1 MKNKIMRRISA
12 SCAARDTILPPRSTG
27 APACR
32 ALFRLIMLF
41 TALAVCGAPAQILA
55 QAVSPVIKINEEA
68 AKADV
73 TVQSLRGNI
82 AVLMGSGGNITVLTG
97 TGGKLMVDGGLA
109 VSRPK
114 IQAALDSLGESPVK
128 YLINTHWHWD
138 HTDGNEWLQA
148 QGATIIAQENTL
160 KRLSATTRVEDWDYT
175 FDPWTV
181 SARPTVTFKTDKTL
195 RFDGETVVLKN
206 YGRGHTDTDIW
217 VYFKKADVMATGD
230 IFWNGVYPFIDNS
243 TDGGIDEMIRW
254 ANETLKRV
262 GEKTIIV
269 PGHGPV
275 GTRAQFVEFRDMLV
289 AVRERVARLKKRG
302 KSIDETVA
310 TRPTADFDAKW
321 GNFVISRELFT
332 RLVYAGV

>member
-1 MKNKIMRRISA
+1 MIIAKKL
-12 SCAARDTILPPRSTG
+12 RDFF
-27 APACR
+27 
-32 ALFRLIMLF
+32 ALFMLF
-41 TALAVCGAPAQILA
+41 TALAWLTPAPVFG

-73 TVQSLRGNI
+73 TVQTLRGNI
-82 AVLMGSGGNITVLTG
+82 SVLMGSGGNITVLNG
-97 TGGKLMVDGGLA
+97 DEGKLMVDGGIA
-109 VSRPK
+109 VSRAK
-114 IQAALDSLGESPVK
+114 IQSALDRISAAPVK

-160 KRLSATTRVEDWDYT
+160 KRLSATTRVDDWDYT
-175 FDPWTV
+175 FQPAPLA
-181 SARPTVTFKTDKTL
+181 ARPVMTFKTDKTL
-195 RFDGETVVLKN
+195 RFGGETVLMKN
-206 YGRGHTDTDIW
+206 YGRGHTDTDVW

-243 TDGGIDEMIRW
+243 TAGGIDEMIRW
-254 ANETLKRV
+254 ANATLGRV
-262 GEKTIIV
+262 MDKTIIV

-289 AVRERVARLKKRG
+289 AVREKVARLKKQG
-302 KSIDETVA
+302 KSIEETVA
-310 TRPTADFDAKW
+310 AKPTAEFDGKW
-321 GNFVISRELFT
+321 GNFVISPDLFT